1 MSRLESLLNVHSI
14 KLHLLE
20 VEQLLFKAA
29 MLLLDPQDLHPF
41 TLDAAIAAQKCMRE
55 TSVTVICGAI
65 RKAKELQACGLRMED
80 HHFVSHL
87 KNGKIG
93 RLSGTPF
100 SMATLKMQDRNHQE
114 LMALDSAR
122 VTTRIISVKLNAHK

>member
-1 MSRLESLLNVHSI
+1 
-14 KLHLLE
+14 
-20 VEQLLFKAA
+20 
-29 MLLLDPQDLHPF
+29 
-41 TLDAAIAAQKCMRE
+41 MRE

-93 RLSGTPF
+93 KCSVTPHFIHTPKIREESSGRLAF
-100 SMATLKMQDRNHQE
+100 S
-114 LMALDSAR
+114 
-122 VTTRIISVKLNAHK
+122 